1 MNKASSGGCTIE
13 LIPSDDLSDVS
24 DDLFGLKVSISF
36 TFESDF
42 VQSNKLGFWKVAE
55 LLVFEHGGK
64 KVFGFELKWE
74 VGLFGS
80 SDELLVFFREGLG
93 RFEELGELGLS
104 DEEVFG
110 GIGIDEQPDVGSGG

>member
-36 TFESDF
+36 AFESDF
-42 VQSNKLGFWKVAE
+42 VKSNKFGFWKVGE

-64 KVFGFELKWE
+64 KVFGFELKWK

-80 SDELLVFFREGLG
+80 SDELLVFFRQGLG
-93 RFEELGELGLS
+93 RFKELGELGVS
-104 DEEVFG
+104 DEEVVG
-110 GIGIDEQPDVGSGG
+110 GSRIDE